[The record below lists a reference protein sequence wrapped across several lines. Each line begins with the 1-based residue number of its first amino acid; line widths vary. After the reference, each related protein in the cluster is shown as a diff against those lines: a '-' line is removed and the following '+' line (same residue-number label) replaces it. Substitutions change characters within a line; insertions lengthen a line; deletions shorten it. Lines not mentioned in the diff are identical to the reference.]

1 LISVQDMHPQG
12 PGQSALQLA
21 ASDDCR
27 KVLKR
32 AGAHGW
38 TALHVAA
45 EEGDI
50 ESLKSLLSD
59 GARVRLDELN
69 GVKAIRALPH
79 PSLNRDG
86 AQSGGDDRYTLI
98 ALSLRT

>member
-1 LISVQDMHPQG
+1 MQELYSKG
-12 PGQSALQLA
+12 PGESALQLA

-27 KVLKR
+27 KVLKL

-38 TALHVAA
+38 TPLHVAA

-50 ESLKSLLSD
+50 ESLKNLLND

-69 GVKAIRALPH
+69 GVKA
-79 PSLNRDG
+79 N
-86 AQSGGDDRYTLI
+86 
-98 ALSLRT
+98 